1 MEGQLDTQQDD
12 ENGRT
17 TGHWTRRQVEEF
29 WTGVRPCPRRRRHQD
44 SRASTPGDGTPW
56 APTSTLQYTGH
67 EARRIGLGANTGVLV
82 GEFFWIR
89 LL

>member
-1 MEGQLDTQQDD
+1 MQVP
-12 ENGRT
+12 ENFFGILNFRT
-17 TGHWTRRQVEEF
+17 EYGVEVEEF

-56 APTSTLQYTGH
+56 AATSTLQYTGH
-67 EARRIGLGANTGVLV
+67 EARRIGFGANTGVLV
-82 GEFFWIR
+82 CEIFWIR